1 MIKNKIKVALGIVL
15 FAISSVTHAQKFKV
29 VLDPGHGGKDFGAVR
44 SNYVEKKIV
53 LDVALR
59 VGKILEKEKSID
71 IVYTRKSDVF
81 IELKRRSQI
90 ANEEKADIFVSI
102 HANAATSSDA
112 SGTETFV
119 MGNSKTASNL
129 EVAKKENAVITLEDD
144 YKTSYAGFDPNK
156 PESLIGL
163 TLVQEQYIAQSIEL
177 ASKIQGKFTN
187 ELKRKNRGVKQGPF
201 WVLHGAFMPS
211 ILIELGFVS
220 NPEEGAYLNSDD
232 GREELARSIA
242 NAILDYKKQYHSANS
257 MKNVSNER
265 SETNNVEETNK
276 ARESKPVEE
285 PAKTSSIDISGPE
298 KETKQGV
305 SFMVQIAA
313 SGKEISTSPSNFKGL
328 SRVKVVKEG
337 TTFKYYYNE
346 TTDIDRARKSLEEAK
361 NKGYS
366 SAFLVAFKNGKK
378 VSIQEA
384 LK

>member
-15 FAISSVTHAQKFKV
+15 FTISSVTHAQKFKV

-44 SNYVEKKIV
+44 NNNVEKKIV

-59 VGKILEKEKSID
+59 VGKILEKERSID
-71 IVYTRKSDVF
+71 VVYTRKTDVF

-102 HANAATSSDA
+102 HANAAASSDA

-129 EVAKKENAVITLEDD
+129 EVAKKENSVITLEDD

-163 TLVQEQYIAQSIEL
+163 TLVQEQYVAQSIEL
-177 ASKIQGKFTN
+177 ASKVQGKFTN
-187 ELKRKNRGVKQGPF
+187 DLKRKNRGVKQGPF

-220 NPEEGAYLNSDD
+220 NPDEGAYLNSDE
-232 GREELARSIA
+232 GREALARSVA
-242 NAILDYKKQYHSANS
+242 NAILDYKKQYHSNNS
-257 MKNVSNER
+257 IKNVA
-265 SETNNVEETNK
+265 VE
-276 ARESKPVEE
+276 PVERPVVAETPARTKEVE
-285 PAKTSSIDISGPE
+285 PAKTSSIEVSGPE
-298 KETKQGV
+298 KETKSGV
-305 SFMVQIAA
+305 RFMVQLAA
-313 SGKEISTSPSNFKGL
+313 SSKEIATSPANFKGL
-328 SRVKVVKEG
+328 SNVSVVKEG
-337 TTFKYYYNE
+337 SSYKYYYNE
-346 TTDIDRARKSLEEAK
+346 TSDINRARKALEEAK
-361 NKGYS
+361 NKGYT
-366 SAFLVAFKNGKK
+366 SAFLVAYKKGKK

>member
-1 MIKNKIKVALGIVL
+1 MIVNKIKVALGIVL
-15 FAISSVTHAQKFKV
+15 LTIGSAAHAQKFKV

-59 VGKILEKEKSID
+59 VGEMLGKDKTIE
-71 IVYTRKSDVF
+71 IVYTRKTDVF
-81 IELKRRSQI
+81 IELKRRSEI
-90 ANEEKADIFVSI
+90 ANDEKADIFVSI
-102 HANAATSSDA
+102 HANAAGSTDA

-144 YKTSYAGFDPNK
+144 YKTTYAGFDPNK

-177 ASKIQGKFTN
+177 ASKVQGKFSN
-187 ELKRKNRGVKQGPF
+187 DLKRKNRGVKQGPF

-220 NPEEGAYLNSDD
+220 NPEEGSYLNSDD
-232 GREELARSIA
+232 GREELARAIA

-257 MKNVSNER
+257 IKNIQNDRDTEVKEAAEKPKKQ
-265 SETNNVEETNK
+265 ET
-276 ARESKPVEE
+276 E
-285 PAKTSSIDISGPE
+285 PAKTSSIEITGPE
-298 KETKQGV
+298 KETRQGV
-305 SFMVQIAA
+305 KFMVQIAA
-313 SGKEISTSPSNFKGL
+313 SSKEVAATPANFKGL
-328 SRVKVVKEG
+328 KSIKVVKEG
-337 TTFKYYYNE
+337 SNYKYYYNE
-346 TTDIDRARKSLEEAK
+346 TSDINRARKALEEAK

-366 SAFLVAFKNGKK
+366 SAFLVAYKNGKK
-378 VSIQEA
+378 VSIEEA